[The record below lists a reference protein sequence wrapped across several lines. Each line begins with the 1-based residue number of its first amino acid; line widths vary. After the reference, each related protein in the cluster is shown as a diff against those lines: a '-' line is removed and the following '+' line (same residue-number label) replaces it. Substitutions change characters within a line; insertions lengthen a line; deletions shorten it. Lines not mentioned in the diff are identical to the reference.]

1 MAGEEI
7 NKEKDVSL
15 IRHVTWVG
23 FWVNAVLMVL
33 KVAIGFYGDSDA
45 LVADGIHSLS
55 DFATDL
61 IVLIF
66 VGIAYKGADSG
77 HPYGHGKF
85 ETFAALAI
93 GVILFG
99 VAVGIGISGT
109 KAVVAA
115 IGGVNPPRPDLW
127 TVVVALLSILA
138 KEWLF
143 HYTIKAGRKVD
154 SASLTANA
162 WHHRSDAVSSVA
174 TLAGVSAAYFLGDK
188 WCILDPVASM
198 LIAVFIAVS
207 AVGICRPAVN
217 ELLEK
222 SLSPAR
228 LAEVEQ
234 TISSVPGLRRFH
246 RLRTRRNGHSVI
258 IDAHIKVRPDISV
271 RDGHDIA
278 TAVEKALRGRLGN
291 DIITNIHV
299 EPFESDS

>member
-143 HYTIKAGRKVD
+143 HYTIKAGR
-154 SASLTANA
+154 
-162 WHHRSDAVSSVA
+162 
-174 TLAGVSAAYFLGDK
+174 
-188 WCILDPVASM
+188 
-198 LIAVFIAVS
+198 
-207 AVGICRPAVN
+207 
-217 ELLEK
+217 
-222 SLSPAR
+222 
-228 LAEVEQ
+228 
-234 TISSVPGLRRFH
+234 
-246 RLRTRRNGHSVI
+246 
-258 IDAHIKVRPDISV
+258 
-271 RDGHDIA
+271 
-278 TAVEKALRGRLGN
+278 
-291 DIITNIHV
+291 
-299 EPFESDS
+299 